1 MVNKKHEHEHKA
13 LPDYQDLTIE
23 GYIWKYYI
31 DASQDHAMKYPRV
44 VLQQLGFM
52 GDKKPIEFWMWLIE
66 QPKDGE
72 FKQNKGKRLVWP
84 YVDRLA
90 MCAAKFIRLSDEE
103 QGYILK
109 ARKQDKPIWW
119 RGDDM
124 ENFRK
129 IARETY
135 RYNQLDDA
143 KRDEYRRSAMAQ
155 VRRMV
160 AHGNP

>member
-1 MVNKKHEHEHKA
+1 MKRGKHGDIE
-13 LPDYQDLTIE
+13 LPEPQDVTIE

-31 DASQDHAMKYPRV
+31 DSSPDHGMKYPRV

-52 GDKKPIEFWMWLIE
+52 GDKKPLEFWMWLLE
-66 QPKDGE
+66 PPKDGE
-72 FKQNKGKRLVWP
+72 FKQTKGKRLVWP

-90 MCAAKFIRLSDEE
+90 IGAAKFVRLDGDS
-103 QGYILK
+103 QGYVLK
-109 ARKQDKPIWW
+109 ARGQDKPIWW
-119 RGDDM
+119 RGGDM

-135 RYNQLDDA
+135 RYNQLDDGQ
-143 KRDEYRRSAMAQ
+143 RESYRRSAMAQ

-160 AHGNP
+160 AHGKP